1 MYSPIRAHR
10 SRQSGSHAVAGKI
23 DPVRALWTA
32 LGSHHTDQFVPFKL
46 PRDGHALLPIL

>member
-1 MYSPIRAHR
+1 MS
-10 SRQSGSHAVAGKI
+10 GKI

-46 PRDGHALLPIL
+46 PRDGHPFLAYFIAAIVAFG